1 MREHTISFKNAWNG
15 IKSALTT
22 QANLKIH
29 LIAALFA
36 VTAGYYFS
44 LTALEWT
51 AIVIVITVVVFAE
64 MANTALEHLSDAV
77 TTEHNEHI
85 KATKDVAA
93 GAVLISAIASLVIA
107 AIIFL
112 PKI

>member
-1 MREHTISFKNAWNG
+1 MRKHTISFVNAWNG

-29 LIAALFA
+29 SLAAILA
-36 VTAGYYFS
+36 VAAGIYFNIN
-44 LTALEWT
+44 ALEWT
-51 AIVIVITVVVFAE
+51 AIVITITIVIFAE
-64 MANTALEHLSDAV
+64 MANTALEHLSDSV
-77 TTEHNEHI
+77 TLEHNEHI

-93 GAVLISAIASLVIA
+93 GAVLISALASLVIA

-112 PKI
+112 PKL